1 MTHPDTTDFGFET
14 VSAKDKTRRV
24 GEVFTSVASRYDLMN
39 DLMSLGVHRL
49 WKKFAVQLA
58 GVREGQQ
65 VLDVAGG
72 TGDLTRQ
79 FRQRVGDSGMV
90 VLTDINS
97 AMLHAGR
104 DKLVD
109 RGIVKGVEY
118 VQANAEALPFQ
129 TNSFDCVS
137 IAFGLR
143 NVTDKPASLRSMFD
157 VTRYGGCLIVLEFSE
172 VVLPV
177 LKQLYDAWSFRFIP
191 RAGKL
196 VANDEDSYRYL
207 VESIRR
213 HPDQENLKRMIGAAG
228 FGKVEYHNLSGGIVA
243 VHRAWK
249 L

>member
-1 MTHPDTTDFGFET
+1 MKHPDSTDFGFET

-24 GEVFTSVASRYDLMN
+24 GEVFTSVASQYDLMN

-49 WKKFAVQLA
+49 WKRFTVHLA

-79 FRQRVGDSGMV
+79 FRQQAGDTGLV

-97 AMLHAGR
+97 TMLQAGR

-109 RGIVKGVEY
+109 HGIVKGVEFI
-118 VQANAEALPFQ
+118 QANAESLPFHP
-129 TNSFDCVS
+129 NSFDCVC

-143 NVTDKPASLRSMFD
+143 NVTDKPAALRSLFD
-157 VTRYGGCLIVLEFSE
+157 VTRYGGRLVVLEFSR

-177 LKQLYDAWSFRFIP
+177 LKQLYDAWSFQWIP
-191 RAGKL
+191 KLGKI

-213 HPDQENLKRMIGAAG
+213 HPDQKTLKTMIEAAG
-228 FGKVEYHNLSGGIVA
+228 FAKVEYHNLSGGIVA